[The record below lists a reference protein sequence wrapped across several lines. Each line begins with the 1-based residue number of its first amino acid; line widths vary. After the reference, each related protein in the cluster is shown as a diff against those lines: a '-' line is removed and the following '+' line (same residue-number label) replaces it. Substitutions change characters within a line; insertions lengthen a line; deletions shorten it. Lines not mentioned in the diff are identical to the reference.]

1 MSKKGQ
7 EKRYKSAKNLR
18 EQQQKRLKQA
28 RKKAKAEADAIEG
41 RAKWAAARKSR
52 EALKI
57 GLKPSVA
64 DKSQWPDL
72 LSAPKPQTPKRE
84 KTPFPAVAFDAAKDR
99 FGGVL

>member
-7 EKRYKSAKNLR
+7 EKRYKSAKILR
-18 EQQQKRLKQA
+18 ERKQKRLKQA
-28 RKKAKAEADAIEG
+28 RKRAKAEADVIES
-41 RAKWAAARKSR
+41 REKWAAARKSR

-84 KTPFPAVAFDAAKDR
+84 KTPFPAMAFDSAKDK